1 MVASGLVK
9 SLARPEGNTTGVSL
23 LSHELDGKRLE
34 ILIEAVSGLR
44 QVAALADS
52 NTTASSSAS
61 GPAGRSAR
69 TQHRA
74 IISSDR
80 REFEEI
86 EPAIDAAKAS
96 GAAAL
101 NVLLSPILYVNREI
115 VMQSRR
121 GAAPASHLCIPR
133 SQRRKRP
140 YRLRPTSHLHLSRAI
155 NPAAHQALARRQ
167 ARRSSGPAADQVR
180 AGDQP

>member
-44 QVAALADS
+44 QVAALANS
-52 NTTASSSAS
+52 NTTASSQLQVLQDA
-61 GPAGRSAR
+61 AR
-69 TQHRA
+69 AHNIELSIHRIA
-74 IISSDR
+74 R
-80 REFEEI
+80 VEEI
-86 EPAIDAAKAS
+86 EPAIHAAKAS